1 MDVITQIR
9 LLWLGGLG
17 ALYGVAL
24 GTVWLLGGWQHR
36 REQRRSR
43 LLERVR
49 RQFPVELRDQI
60 TMQIRG
66 TMFGR
71 RAVITVD
78 MGNHA
83 PEAWWSLVTGLSS
96 IISCRRSIRAL
107 VVRLTDGG
115 THMKY
120 MLLIDIDEQA
130 LSETTREECDV
141 ESVQLTYQL
150 KSPGQY
156 LPANRLH
163 PTSTATSVRM
173 RDCKALVTDGPFAET
188 REQLGG

>member
-43 LLERVR
+43 LLEHVQ

-60 TMQIRG
+60 TMQSRG
-66 TMFGR
+66 TMFGW
-71 RAVITVD
+71 RAVIIVD

-83 PEAWWSLVTGLSS
+83 PEAWWSIVTGLSRNLS
-96 IISCRRSIRAL
+96 SDVWRLVCRTDAL
-107 VVRLTDGG
+107 PFPVTLAIKPR
-115 THMKY
+115 
-120 MLLIDIDEQA
+120 
-130 LSETTREECDV
+130 RRR
-141 ESVQLTYQL
+141 VQ
-150 KSPGQY
+150 
-156 LPANRLH
+156 PACRF
-163 PTSTATSVRM
+163 TAT
-173 RDCKALVTDGPFAET
+173 T
-188 REQLGG
+188 